1 MMSYDLGFWK
11 ARGRALLLIGDQK
24 ELFEVIRPETNA
36 DLVETHDRLLAKRA
50 AFTRRLTFGAAL
62 ATLTAVLAVPGLAPA
77 ATRSNT
83 LIGTDGPGFTITMSK
98 KTVKAG
104 TYTIVINDRSNI
116 HNFRLT
122 GPGVNK
128 LTSVPWVGKKTWTV
142 KLKKGI
148 YRFVCDPHPTSMKGV
163 LRVT

>member
-1 MMSYDLGFWK
+1 M
-11 ARGRALLLIGDQK
+11 RQ
-24 ELFEVIRPETNA
+24 
-36 DLVETHDRLLAKRA
+36 
-50 AFTRRLTFGAAL
+50 LTFGATLAAIAAAL
-62 ATLTAVLAVPGLAPA
+62 GVSGLAPA
-77 ATRSNT
+77 ATRNNT

-104 TYTIVINDRSNI
+104 TYTIVVHDKSNI

-128 LTSVPWVGKKTWTV
+128 LTSVPWVGTKIWTV

-148 YRFVCDPHPTSMKGV
+148 YRFVCDPHATVMKGV